1 MGQAGG
7 PEYGARVLD
16 RRLRPLLLLLATLW
30 GGSAHAAE
38 WQGSLKGTGRMLV
51 DSNAPRDFSDGITR
65 GPGADVALS
74 VLGTAEGRGTGE
86 RAQLVGRYEL
96 GARKY
101 VSYANEDTLVQA
113 GALEGSLALGTE
125 WGVGLEGHVKD
136 RRGGSRAYSDLGTSV
151 FAEYAPDVRLALRVR
166 LGARRFLYRPDHTAD
181 FGGPEVGVLGRYRLD
196 RRHSLSV
203 FGEWGSR
210 GYGIQARPFPGV
222 NRFPG
227 RRQDGGL
234 VAGAGYTYRG
244 PVKLSLSYAFQE
256 VSSNSFGETA
266 LRHRLTGSVGVLLP
280 WRVTLLAQGSLGL
293 SRYPDG
299 IFLSPEIILVEEDEG
314 QNSVSLKLARPV
326 SARVDLELSWGVW
339 STRLPRNNLSYTRQ
353 VFGVGFTWR
362 DAE

>member
-1 MGQAGG
+1 MGRAGG

-16 RRLRPLLLLLATLW
+16 RRLRPLLLVLATLW
-30 GGSAHAAE
+30 GGGARAAE
-38 WQGSLKGTGRMLV
+38 WQGSLKGTGRMLA
-51 DSNAPRDFSDGITR
+51 DSNAPRDFSDGVTA
-65 GPGADVALS
+65 GPTTDLALS

-86 RAQLVGRYEL
+86 RSQVVGRYEL

-101 VSYANEDTLVQA
+101 LDYANEDTLVQA

-125 WGVGLEGHVKD
+125 WGVGAEGHAKD
-136 RRGGSRAYSDLGTSV
+136 RRGGSRAYSDLGTSL

-166 LGARRFLYRPDHTAD
+166 LGARRFVYRPDHTAD
-181 FGGPEVGVLGRYRLD
+181 FGGMEVGVLGRYRLD

-210 GYGIQARPFPGV
+210 RYGPLARPFPGYV
-222 NRFPG
+222 QAPD
-227 RRQDGGL
+227 RRQDGAL

-244 PVKLSLSYAFQE
+244 PVKLSLTYAFQE

-266 LRHRLTGSVGVLLP
+266 LRHRLTGSAGVRLP
-280 WRVTLLAQGSLGL
+280 WNVTLLAQGSLGL

-314 QNSVSLKLARPV
+314 QNSLSLKLARPV
-326 SARVDLELSWGVW
+326 SPRVDVELSWGIW
-339 STRLPRNNLSYTRQ
+339 STRLPRNALSYTRQ
-353 VFGVGFTWR
+353 VFGLGFTWR
-362 DAE
+362 DQE